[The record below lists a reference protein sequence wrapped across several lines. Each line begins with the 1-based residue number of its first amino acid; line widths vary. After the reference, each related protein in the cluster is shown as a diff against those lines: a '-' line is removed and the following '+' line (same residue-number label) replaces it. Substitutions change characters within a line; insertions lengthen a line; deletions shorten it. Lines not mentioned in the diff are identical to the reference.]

1 MLSALLLLGATV
13 PSGSQY
19 RQLPRLSPPA
29 VLEVSRHSTERA
41 GMTCAAAVGPPRQAR
56 STQTP
61 QSGLVGENVIIS
73 IEGSAF
79 CFSCL
84 ALGLHDAAFVVTA
97 RKDGGTAG
105 QEVERGRG
113 RVTRV
118 TVREVVGEEGEA
130 RPVQLSLR
138 REGTVGRG
146 TFGLVERVVVV
157 RGQAAGAELAMK
169 TVAVRRRDSRELR
182 ILRLAITILQV
193 ILKPNILYDVQP
205 AASPEHCKSA
215 VFLLLALPGRGG
227 QPA

>member
-1 MLSALLLLGATV
+1 M
-13 PSGSQY
+13 
-19 RQLPRLSPPA
+19 
-29 VLEVSRHSTERA
+29 
-41 GMTCAAAVGPPRQAR
+41 
-56 STQTP
+56 
-61 QSGLVGENVIIS
+61 
-73 IEGSAF
+73 
-79 CFSCL
+79 
-84 ALGLHDAAFVVTA
+84 
-97 RKDGGTAG
+97 
-105 QEVERGRG
+105 
-113 RVTRV
+113 TRV

-205 AASPEHCKSA
+205 AASPQHCKSA
-215 VFLLLALPGRGG
+215 VFLLLAVPGRGG
-227 QPA
+227 QPAQPSLPPPAPHPLPGHRRAGGAGAAVDRGGGGAALYIAVLCTGLYYRWGGWAGSSGPDWLTFTTAR